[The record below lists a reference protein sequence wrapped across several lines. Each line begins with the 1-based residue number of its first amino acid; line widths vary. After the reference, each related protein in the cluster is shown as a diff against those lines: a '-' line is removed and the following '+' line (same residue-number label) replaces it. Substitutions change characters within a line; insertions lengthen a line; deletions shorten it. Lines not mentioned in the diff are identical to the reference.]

1 MWRAKLKCCRYNEM
15 TMEEDRPVCEVV
27 TERKCDQTSTESK
40 WLGRHSVTSTH
51 GLSFII
57 YLLPLTYSNVWWPRL
72 TSSGC
77 WSLLKIHGRFL
88 ITYSPISIFQFII
101 YIAWHEA
108 KVKSFCSIQDPCLRA
123 WYQTCWAVRR
133 SAWTGRLK
141 RFKINI
147 FVFH

>member
-40 WLGRHSVTSTH
+40 WLGRTQCHEYTRV
-51 GLSFII
+51 II
-57 YLLPLTYSNVWWPRL
+57 YLLPLTYSNVLWPRL
-72 TSSGC
+72 TPSAGC

-108 KVKSFCSIQDPCLRA
+108 KVKSFCSIQDPCLKA